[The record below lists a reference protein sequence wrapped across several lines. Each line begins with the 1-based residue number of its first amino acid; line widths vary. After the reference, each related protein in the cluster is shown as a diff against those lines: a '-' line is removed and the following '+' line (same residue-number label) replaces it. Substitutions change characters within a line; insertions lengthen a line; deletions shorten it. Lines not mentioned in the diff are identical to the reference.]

1 MKICFTAAYEGR
13 VGLREEYRVIIK
25 HLKRLDPF
33 LEEWIW
39 EKKRSRGDDD
49 YRDVYKN
56 KIDRIRRANV
66 LVAEISYPSIG
77 VGFEIFYAL
86 SEKKQVLA
94 LYLEKA
100 KNQASETVRGIKSRY
115 LTVKSYNLR
124 NLHELLGNYFKCV
137 YKNLDVKFNCIL
149 SPELDNYL
157 KERAEKEHTTK
168 SEIVRFLIEEEMKR
182 TIQKSYNDFS

>member
-1 MKICFTAAYEGR
+1 MRICYTAAYEGR
-13 VGLREEYRVIIK
+13 ISLREEYSAIIK
-25 HLKRLDPF
+25 YLKRIDPF

-39 EKKRSRGDDD
+39 EKKRNKDEDD

-56 KIDRIRRANV
+56 KIDRIRRSNV
-66 LVAEISYPSIG
+66 LVTEISYPSIG

-94 LYLEKA
+94 LYLERA

-115 LTVKSYNLR
+115 LTVKSYNLK

-137 YKNLDVKFNCIL
+137 YKKLDVKFNCIL

-168 SEIVRFLIEEEMKR
+168 SKIVRFLIEKEMK
-182 TIQKSYNDFS
+182 TVFQKR